1 MGTGA
6 ARRMWSLFEPI
17 HDVAYFTPEVQQA
30 ADAAGMRGFWMGYF
44 AIRLAPLGRVGAE
57 VATAV
62 CHGFHPARVRRALPD
77 AWDRATPAEVLAARL
92 RGVDAALRR
101 IWGTAVVESET
112 VHEAADLAWAAAVG
126 ADCAGR
132 PLGAANQGLPR
143 PEKSHL
149 ALWQATTTL
158 REHRGDGHIAVLVTH
173 QVGPVAAHLLKAA
186 ADESDLETV
195 RIGRQWPEQDWTAA
209 ADSLVSRGILD
220 PDRRP
225 AAAGRDL
232 HRRIEAETDAAAEQP
247 WQALGEGGTRRLA
260 ELLVGLARTLVD
272 AGVPPMPNAVGLV
285 VEPAPTD

>member
-1 MGTGA
+1 MDRGA

-30 ADAAGMRGFWMGYF
+30 ADTAGMRGFWMCYF
-44 AIRLAPLGRVGAE
+44 AMRLAPLGPVGTE

-62 CHGFHPARVRRALPD
+62 CHGFHPDRVRRALPD

-92 RGVDAALRR
+92 GGVDAALRR
-101 IWGTAVVESET
+101 IWGAGVVESET

-143 PEKSHL
+143 PEKPHL

-186 ADESDLETV
+186 ADESDSETV
-195 RIGRQWPEQDWTAA
+195 RIGRQWPEQDWTPRPRIPWYRGAFWIRT
-209 ADSLVSRGILD
+209 DGWPGPGGTCTGGSRRRPTPPPNSRGRPSARAGPRRLGRPAGRLGLHFGGRRSPTD
-220 PDRRP
+220 AERRRP
-225 AAAGRDL
+225 GR
-232 HRRIEAETDAAAEQP
+232 RTRTD
-247 WQALGEGGTRRLA
+247 
-260 ELLVGLARTLVD
+260 
-272 AGVPPMPNAVGLV
+272 
-285 VEPAPTD
+285 